1 MRIVLTGG
9 VTGGHIYPAIAIGDK
24 FREAD
29 PSCEIIYIASGEPLE
44 KSITEKAGYELFEV
58 ESSPFYRNNPLLMAK
73 TLTKTLKG
81 RAQALR
87 IMKDF
92 KPDVVISTGS
102 FVSVPVVM
110 AGASFGARIFLHEQ
124 NGFPGVSNKF
134 LSRYAEKVFLGFE
147 SARQYFKDENKV
159 IYSGNPVRKEFSGR
173 DQSEDRKALGIPEDD
188 FAVLVFGGS
197 LGSATTN
204 SIGEALARK
213 FADKDGFTLIWG
225 TGNDYYEEIKTRLE
239 EEGFSPE
246 NVRVLPYISDMP
258 EMLSAADLSI
268 SRSGA
273 LSVAETTMAGRA
285 AIFIPSPNVT
295 EDHQYYN
302 AKAVADIGGAYIV
315 REENGVEGC
324 VQAVEEIVEK
334 LDGDRELLKKMQEAS
349 AGAAPVNATEII
361 YENIVSG
368 GNADDIKEESA
379 EYEADSDNN
388 GEAAGTEADTEI
400 HAEEDASSDE
410 KSIEVSDAE
419 DTAPDSVKT
428 MAAGL
433 SDAAADDGETAVE
446 DTEEAGATPEDTGTE
461 DGEIAGEAAGEDE
474 GEITPE
480 ESDEDHPDAEGSDEK
495 AESSDDN
502 KPEEEDN
509 PDDKEDPEET
519 EKTETK
525 EAAHELS
532 EEDREIAERIRLRKI
547 ATERKRRRQKRRL
560 AASIVLIVSVITF
573 FILSFTS
580 IFTVDS
586 IEVRGNTH
594 YSAEEIISMGHAVP
608 GKNLIYQPGKKEII
622 DYLERNPYIK
632 SAKVKRKLPSTL
644 VIEVEERTQLMALKY
659 DDDYLILDREGIL
672 LQKSRSKPKLTLIE
686 GNVITKIKLGEN
698 LGTKDEELLKKSI
711 AFVQKMGDKDLYYVK
726 VDLSDARTSR
736 AYVYDTLLVR
746 GDYDILM
753 ENMENGRLHKVLD
766 RLFSDSIRR
775 GTITFNE
782 DGTASF
788 MPII

>member
-9 VTGGHIYPAIAIGDK
+9 VTGGHIYPAIAIGDR

-44 KSITEKAGYELFEV
+44 KSITEKAGYELHEV
-58 ESSPFYRNNPLLMAK
+58 ESSPFYRNNPLLMIK
-73 TLTKTLKG
+73 TLFRTLKG
-81 RAQALR
+81 RSQALR

-92 KPDVVISTGS
+92 KPDIVISTGS

-110 AGASFGARIFLHEQ
+110 AGASLGARVFLHEQ

-147 SARQYFKDENKV
+147 SAGQYFKDENKV

-173 DQSEDRKALGIPEDD
+173 DKSEDRTALGLPEDD
-188 FAVLVFGGS
+188 FVVLVFGGS

-225 TGNDYYEEIKTRLE
+225 TGNDYYEEIKNRLE
-239 EEGFSPE
+239 EEAFSPR
-246 NVRVLPYISDMP
+246 NVRILPYISDMP
-258 EMLSAADLSI
+258 EMLSASDLSI

-302 AKAVADIGGAYIV
+302 AKAVADVGGAYIV

-334 LDGDRELLKKMQEAS
+334 LDGDRELLKKMQKAS
-349 AGAAPVNATEII
+349 AASAPVNATDII
-361 YENIVSG
+361 YENIVSCSNG
-368 GNADDIKEESA
+368 EDDAAVADNKEEVS
-379 EYEADSDNN
+379 ESIINDDVR
-388 GEAAGTEADTEI
+388 
-400 HAEEDASSDE
+400 AEEEPSDE
-410 KSIEVSDAE
+410 IKTEVSDADEGKPEDIDETAAVSRE
-419 DTAPDSVKT
+419 DTDV
-428 MAAGL
+428 
-433 SDAAADDGETAVE
+433 
-446 DTEEAGATPEDTGTE
+446 
-461 DGEIAGEAAGEDE
+461 
-474 GEITPE
+474 
-480 ESDEDHPDAEGSDEK
+480 
-495 AESSDDN
+495 
-502 KPEEEDN
+502 EEEDN
-509 PDDKEDPEET
+509 GTVEDEAAQDDESDDSSDTDSISES
-519 EKTETK
+519 EKTSGEEGP
-525 EAAHELS
+525 EAEESTENEEDTEDRSASEPGEAIHDLS
-532 EEDREIAERIRLRKI
+532 EEDRLIAEKIRLRKI
-547 ATERKRRRQKRRL
+547 ATEKKRRRHKRRL
-560 AASIVLIVSVITF
+560 ITSIVLVITAITL

-586 IEVRGNTH
+586 IEVKGNTH

-608 GKNLIYQPGKKEII
+608 GKNLIYHPGKKEIKE
-622 DYLERNPYIK
+622 YLERNPYIK
-632 SAKVKRKLPSTL
+632 KAEVKRKLPSTL

-698 LGTKDEELLKKSI
+698 LGTENEELLKKSI
-711 AFVQKMGDKDLYYVK
+711 SFVQMMADSDLYYVK
-726 VDLSDARTSR
+726 VNLSDARTAR

-746 GDYDILM
+746 GGYDILM
-753 ENMENGRLHKVLD
+753 DNMKNGRLHLVLD
-766 RLFSDSIRR
+766 KLFSDSIRR
-775 GTITFNE
+775 GTITFTE